1 MSLVH
6 LCLPVLEL
14 CAGNTW
20 CLTPVHGMMGWGGE
34 ESEAKT
40 RGKRRPSR
48 GRNVGKERRGVREE
62 ELAIGEQGGG
72 RKERRESQR
81 RRRKDKG
88 KREQIKT
95 AEAGG

>member
-1 MSLVH
+1 MAQFSTLLAQGSNLGCGAH
-6 LCLPVLEL
+6 
-14 CAGNTW
+14 
-20 CLTPVHGMMGWGGE
+20 
-34 ESEAKT
+34 S
-40 RGKRRPSR
+40 
-48 GRNVGKERRGVREE
+48 EE

>member
-1 MSLVH
+1 M
-6 LCLPVLEL
+6 
-14 CAGNTW
+14 
-20 CLTPVHGMMGWGGE
+20 
-34 ESEAKT
+34 
-40 RGKRRPSR
+40 
-48 GRNVGKERRGVREE
+48 REE

-72 RKERRESQR
+72 RKERREWQR